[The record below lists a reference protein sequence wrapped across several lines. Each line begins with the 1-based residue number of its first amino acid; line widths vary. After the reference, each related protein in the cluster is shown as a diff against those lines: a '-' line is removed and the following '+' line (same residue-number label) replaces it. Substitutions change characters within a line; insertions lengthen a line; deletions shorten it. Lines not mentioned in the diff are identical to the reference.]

1 MPFSHFAARVQTALD
16 EFFRSAAEKAGEL
29 RDRLRPVVDKLV
41 EKVPPEKRRLVLTAS
56 VGFCAVFVLVL
67 AGASLSSRGGD
78 KGREKAAPPVQQ
90 GVIPVDDLFL
100 PDEPDFVPGVLL
112 EREQRATWTADDAA
126 PLWQD
131 PLRNGEEPWR
141 DRIERTIDEIMES
154 VP

>member
-1 MPFSHFAARVQTALD
+1 MSILPRLPEQVLDFAARL
-16 EFFRSAAEKAGEL
+16 RSVV
-29 RDRLRPVVDKLV
+29 DRLL
-41 EKVPPEKRRLVLTAS
+41 EKIPPEKRRMVLAAS
-56 VGFCAVFVLVL
+56 VGFCVVL
-67 AGASLSSRGGD
+67 ALVIAGVSLTTGSGN
-78 KGREKAAPPVQQ
+78 KGKKNAVAAAPARQ
-90 GVIPVDDLFL
+90 GYIAPDELFL
-100 PDEPDFVPGVLL
+100 SDEPDFIPGVLL